1 MNRWDAGDK
10 IVLDRPTPLGWLL
23 VFLRFIPCVFTI
35 MVLMIPLVILRW
47 IGLWRAGQGVVQL
60 ACRICLK
67 IIGLSL
73 TTTGKPM
80 RHAGVV
86 VANHSSWLDILALNI
101 SQRVYFVAKS
111 EVRSWPAI
119 GMMAR
124 VVGTVFIRRKRQDA
138 KVQHDMFL
146 EHAQK
151 GHKLLFFPE
160 GTSTDGRRVLPFRT
174 SLFQA
179 FFAPDLAHLM
189 WVQPVT
195 VLYHAP
201 SGKPAGFYAWWGD
214 MEMFEHMAHVL
225 SQPKQGRIEVIF
237 HAPLKFEDFT
247 DRKSLSQTIYRI
259 VADAMPDRLP
269 G

>member
-1 MNRWDAGDK
+1 
-10 IVLDRPTPLGWLL
+10 
-23 VFLRFIPCVFTI
+23 
-35 MVLMIPLVILRW
+35 
-47 IGLWRAGQGVVQL
+47 
-60 ACRICLK
+60 
-67 IIGLSL
+67 
-73 TTTGKPM
+73 M
-80 RHAGVV
+80 RGVV

-101 SQRVYFVAKS
+101 SPAGIFRREIRSAVMAGNRHDGARGGKRSLSAESVKTRKS
-111 EVRSWPAI
+111 STICFWNMRKKAI
-119 GMMAR
+119 SCC
-124 VVGTVFIRRKRQDA
+124 
-138 KVQHDMFL
+138 
-146 EHAQK
+146 
-151 GHKLLFFPE
+151 FFPE

-201 SGKPAGFYAWWGD
+201 SGKPAGFYAWWGE

-237 HAPLKFEDFT
+237 HAPLRFEDFP
-247 DRKSLSQTIYRI
+247 DRKLLTQAVYRI